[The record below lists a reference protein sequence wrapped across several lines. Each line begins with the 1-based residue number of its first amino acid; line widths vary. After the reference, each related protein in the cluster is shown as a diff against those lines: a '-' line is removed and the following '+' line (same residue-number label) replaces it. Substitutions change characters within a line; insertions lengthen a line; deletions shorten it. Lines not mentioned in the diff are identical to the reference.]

1 MACEIAGTRPIDTVR
16 ATHDR
21 QPTEPDNRLSH
32 MSQTENKPLLRI
44 ADLTVN
50 FRSGHED
57 VTAVKRLSFDI
68 PKGKTVGLVGE
79 SGSGK
84 SVTALSILGLIPQP
98 PGRIAGGHI
107 WFQDQDL
114 LSLPEKALRR
124 IRGNDI
130 AMVFQE
136 PMTSLNPVFRVGYQI
151 AEVLRLHR
159 KLNKKQAWQRTIE
172 LLDWVGIPE
181 PQRRARAYPHEL
193 SGGQKQRVMIA
204 MAIACE
210 PQLLI
215 CDEPTTALDVT
226 IQQQVLELLQ
236 NLQRELSMSM
246 LFITHD
252 LAVIADLADEL
263 VVMYRSE
270 KVEQAPTAN
279 IFREA
284 QHPYSQGLLACR
296 PKLHDNPKRLLTVA
310 DFLGPDGQA
319 KEPVIEVAAPKPDKT
334 NQPVL
339 LEVQDL
345 KTHFPLKSGWFGRVK
360 DHVKAVDGVSFQV
373 HKGETLGLVGESGC
387 GKTTLGRTIL
397 NLQAPTAGRVCFD
410 GIDVFAQKPKQMRQ
424 LRSRMQIIFQDPYA
438 SLNPRMTI
446 GQALMEPLR
455 IHRPDDTQAL
465 RVQRAVSLLEQVE
478 LNPDHLNR
486 FPHEFSGGQRQR
498 ISIARALAVDPEFIV
513 CDESVSALDVSVQAQ
528 VLNLL
533 LDLQEQRQ
541 LTYIFIS
548 HDLSVVNFI
557 ADRVGVMNQGQIVEL
572 NTAEAIYR
580 NPQNAYTQKLLDAI
594 PKGEP
599 KQTAAQKTIGVS

>member
-1 MACEIAGTRPIDTVR
+1 MNDLNNNQLLAIENLSIAFN
-16 ATHDR
+16 THEGVV
-21 QPTEPDNRLSH
+21 Q
-32 MSQTENKPLLRI
+32 
-44 ADLTVN
+44 
-50 FRSGHED
+50 
-57 VTAVKRLSFDI
+57 AVDDLSFCI
-68 PKGKTVGLVGE
+68 NQGQTLGLVGE

-98 PGRIAGGHI
+98 PGKITAGSIQYLG
-107 WFQDQDL
+107 DDL
-114 LSLPEKALRR
+114 LKMPEKQLQQ

-130 AMVFQE
+130 SMVFQE

-159 KLNKKQAWQRTIE
+159 KLSKKQAWQRTVE
-172 LLDWVGIPE
+172 LMDWVGIPE
-181 PQRRARAYPHEL
+181 PQRRSRSYPHEL

-210 PQLLI
+210 PKLLI

-236 NLQRELSMSM
+236 QLQKDLSMSM

-252 LAVIADLADEL
+252 LGVIADLADEV
-263 VVMYRSE
+263 VVMYRSQ
-270 KVEQAPTAN
+270 KVEQAPTSD
-279 IFREA
+279 IFTHA
-284 QHPYSQGLLACR
+284 KHPYSKGLLACR
-296 PKLHDNPKRLLTVA
+296 PKLHDNPQRLLTVSDFMSESGKELTPSLAQQQPQIKA
-310 DFLGPDGQA
+310 DKSHHD
-319 KEPVIEVAAPKPDKT
+319 
-334 NQPVL
+334 VL
-339 LEVQDL
+339 LQVDEL
-345 KTHFPLKSGWFGRVK
+345 KTYFPIKGGLFGRVK
-360 DHVKAVDGVSFQV
+360 SQVKAVDGVSFSV
-373 HKGETLGLVGESGC
+373 KKGETLGLVGESGC

-397 NLQAPTAGRVCFD
+397 NLQTATSGSVHYD
-410 GIDVFAQKPKQMRQ
+410 GIDVFAQSPKAMRR
-424 LRSRMQIIFQDPYA
+424 LRSRMQIIFQDPFA

-446 GQALMEPLR
+446 GQAIMEPLN
-455 IHRPDDTQAL
+455 IHRPKDSKAL
-465 RVQRAVSLLEQVE
+465 RWDRVAELIKQVG
-478 LNPDHLNR
+478 LNPDQLNR

-533 LDLQEQRQ
+533 LDLQAQRD

-557 ADRVGVMNQGQIVEL
+557 ADRVGVMSQGKIVEL

-580 NPQNAYTQKLLDAI
+580 KPQNAYTQRLLDAI
-594 PKGEP
+594 PKGVP
-599 KQTAAQKTIGVS
+599 KVV

>member
-1 MACEIAGTRPIDTVR
+1 
-16 ATHDR
+16 
-21 QPTEPDNRLSH
+21 
-32 MSQTENKPLLRI
+32 MSQTDSNSLLRI
-44 ADLTVN
+44 ADLTVR
-50 FRSGHED
+50 FRSGHAD
-57 VTAVKRLSFDI
+57 MTAVSQLSFDI
-68 PKGKTVGLVGE
+68 PKGQTVGLVGE

-98 PGRIAGGHI
+98 PGHIAGGQI

-114 LSLPEKALRR
+114 LALPEKALRR

-151 AEVLRLHR
+151 AEVLRLHL
-159 KLNKKQAWQRTIE
+159 KLNKKQAWQRTLE

-236 NLQRELSMSM
+236 NLQRELAMSM

-252 LAVIADLADEL
+252 LAVIADLADEV

-270 KVEQAPTAN
+270 KVEQAATAD
-279 IFREA
+279 IFRQA

-319 KEPVIEVAAPKPDKT
+319 KQPVIEAAAPKPDKT
-334 NQPVL
+334 QQGVL
-339 LEVQDL
+339 LEVRDL
-345 KTHFPLKSGWFGRVK
+345 KTHFPLKSGLFGRVN

-397 NLQAPTAGRVCFD
+397 NLQAPTAGQVHFD
-410 GIDVFAQKPKQMRQ
+410 GIDVFAQNPKQMRQ

-455 IHRPDDTQAL
+455 IHRPDDCQAL
-465 RVQRAVSLLEQVE
+465 RQERAVSLLEQVE
-478 LNPDHLNR
+478 LNPDHLSR

-557 ADRVGVMNQGQIVEL
+557 ADRVGVMNQGRIVEL
-572 NTAEAIYR
+572 NTAKAIYH

-599 KQTAAQKTIGVS
+599 KIRPKGQTTGIIT

>member
-1 MACEIAGTRPIDTVR
+1 
-16 ATHDR
+16 
-21 QPTEPDNRLSH
+21 

-252 LAVIADLADEL
+252 LAVIADLADEV